1 MINPTLRQMRC
12 FVSIVAE
19 GSFTAAAVRLHLTQS
34 ATSAVLRDLEAELGI
49 TLIDRT
55 TRRVGLTAA
64 GEQFLAHARRI
75 LRDVDE
81 AVADVKGL
89 VDKSHGVIRVAASPL
104 ASVILL
110 PRILESFRATYPGVL
125 VELHDVLT
133 AEILDQVRR
142 GDVDLGIGTFL
153 KSATELELVTLFE
166 DRLGLVVP
174 RASPI
179 ARRRF
184 ARWQDLE
191 EQDVIAL
198 TRGSAFRASTDAT
211 VQQLGLEL
219 KPPVFEVGYMGTAV
233 ALAEAGLGVCVLPT
247 RAAALIRSRRAVFRP
262 LRNPVVTQAATLVT
276 KAGRSLSPAAR
287 AFVSF
292 LSTKRLVQ
300 A

>member
-19 GSFTAAAVRLHLTQS
+19 GSFTAAAARLHLTQS

-55 TRRVGLTAA
+55 TRSVRLSAA
-64 GEQFLAHARRI
+64 GEQFLGHARRI

-110 PRILESFRATYPGVL
+110 PQILESFRATYPGVR

-142 GDVDLGIGTFL
+142 GDVDIGIGTFL
-153 KSATELELVTLFE
+153 KSATELTLVTLFE
-166 DRLGLVVP
+166 DRLGLVMP

-184 ARWQDLE
+184 ARWQDLVD
-191 EQDVIAL
+191 QDVIAL

-211 VQQLGLEL
+211 VQQLGLAV

-233 ALAEAGLGVCVLPT
+233 ALAEAGLGICVLPT
-247 RAAALIRSRRAVFRP
+247 RAARLIRSRRAVFRP

-276 KAGRSLSPAAR
+276 KADRSLSPAAR

-292 LSTKRLVQ
+292 LSAKRLAQ

>member
-12 FVSIVAE
+12 FVAIVGE
-19 GSFTAAAVRLHLTQS
+19 GSFTGAALRLHMTQS
-34 ATSAVLRDLEAELGI
+34 AISAVLRDLEEELGL
-49 TLIDRT
+49 TLVDRT
-55 TRRVGLTAA
+55 TRSARLTSA
-64 GEQFLAHARRI
+64 GEQFLGHARRI

-89 VDKSHGVIRVAASPL
+89 VDKSHGLIRVAASPL
-104 ASVILL
+104 ASAILL
-110 PRILESFRATYPGVL
+110 PQILESFRRTYPGVR

-174 RASPI
+174 RVSPI
-179 ARRRF
+179 ARRRY
-184 ARWQDLE
+184 ARWQDLVG
-191 EQDVIAL
+191 QDVIAL
-198 TRGSAFRASTDAT
+198 TPGSAFRATTDAT
-211 VQQLGLEL
+211 VRQLGLEVG
-219 KPPVFEVGYMGTAV
+219 PPVFEVGYMGTAI
-233 ALAEAGLGVCVLPT
+233 ALAEAGLGICVLPT

-262 LRNPVVTQAATLVT
+262 LRNPLVTQAATLVT
-276 KAGRSLSPAAR
+276 KADRSLSPAAR

-292 LSTKRLVQ
+292 LSK
-300 A
+300 